1 MVFWG
6 IRNNMSIIINGLEK
20 EYEGRRVVN
29 HVSFEV
35 KSGQITGLLGPNG
48 AGKTTTFYMIV
59 GLVKPDNG
67 QIIINGQDITKEP
80 IHKRARAGI
89 GYLPQETSIFRA
101 LSVEDNI
108 KLVLELN
115 RRLNKRQ
122 RKERLEMLLEDFGV
136 TKLAK
141 SESIKLSG
149 GERRRVEIARALA
162 ADPQFIL
169 LDEPFTGIDPIAISD
184 IQKIITKLTQK
195 GIGILITDHNPKATL
210 SITSHA
216 NIIFDGQIK
225 VSGNSVDVAS
235 NPVAKKYYLGEDFAL

>member
-1 MVFWG
+1 M
-6 IRNNMSIIINGLEK
+6 
-20 EYEGRRVVN
+20 
-29 HVSFEV
+29 
-35 KSGQITGLLGPNG
+35 
-48 AGKTTTFYMIV
+48 
-59 GLVKPDNG
+59 
-67 QIIINGQDITKEP
+67 
-80 IHKRARAGI
+80 
-89 GYLPQETSIFRA
+89 
-101 LSVEDNI
+101 EDNI

-225 VSGNSVDVAS
+225 VSGNSVDVAN